1 MILSFYQ
8 EELFGPILPFVTV
21 DSEDEAIEFIND
33 REKPLAFYVF
43 TESRATFEKIN
54 KRTSAGGVGHN
65 DVIMHSGSKS
75 CDNHVT
81 SSLYGVLYCS
91 TQPAVW
97 WCGVQWVWRLSWEI
111 LV

>member
-1 MILSFYQ
+1 MTVTCITPLFHQ

-65 DVIMHSGSKS
+65 DVLMHVASKS
-75 CDNHVT
+75 CDNHVN
-81 SSLYGVLYCS
+81 SNLCYLNV
-91 TQPAVW
+91 
-97 WCGVQWVWRLSWEI
+97 I
-111 LV
+111 M